1 MSFFTLLILLSLIV
15 IVPIVF
21 VIKEKSKHT
30 QTDSIQRHQEY
41 LAAANLVATQS
52 QADMNAKSTAAANEI
67 NNQSVNELSI
77 DKHNVIH
84 FSAQHPFIQLLYD
97 EQVPNIFRAVM
108 VDIGQQYESTHHE
121 QITES
126 QLFTLNKLI
135 ATRVPELLS
144 DYLSLD
150 QQYAKTVI
158 IDTDKQNTS
167 HDIVLE
173 QLHSILDFSQK
184 LNTQSQS
191 GVVDKLLAS
200 RRYLDDVYKESGMA
214 ADSLKLK

>member
-52 QADMNAKSTAAANEI
+52 QADVVAANEI

-77 DKHNVIH
+77 NKHSMIH

-97 EQVPNIFRAVM
+97 EQVPKRFRAVM

-135 ATRVPELLS
+135 ATRVPELLA

>member
-1 MSFFTLLILLSLIV
+1 MSFFTLLILLSLIL
-15 IVPIVF
+15 IVPIFF
-21 VIKEKSKHT
+21 VIKEKSKQAQIDTVH
-30 QTDSIQRHQEY
+30 RHQEY
-41 LAAANLVATQS
+41 LAAAATNIDQ
-52 QADMNAKSTAAANEI
+52 
-67 NNQSVNELSI
+67 NQTQISVIEKI
-77 DKHNVIH
+77 DDKRDQHFNVIH
-84 FSAQHPFIQLLYD
+84 FSAHHPFIKLLYN
-97 EQVPNIFRAVM
+97 EQVPHTFRATM
-108 VDIGQQYESTHHE
+108 DDIGQQYESTHHD

-135 ATRVPELLS
+135 ATRIPELIT

-150 QQYAKTVI
+150 PQYAKTVV

-167 HDIVLE
+167 YDIVLE
-173 QLHSILDFSQK
+173 QLNSILDFSQK

-214 ADSLKLK
+214 ADSLQIK

>member
-1 MSFFTLLILLSLIV
+1 MSFFTLLILLSLIL
-15 IVPIVF
+15 IVPIFF
-21 VIKEKSKHT
+21 VIKEKSKQAQIDTVH
-30 QTDSIQRHQEY
+30 RHQEY
-41 LAAANLVATQS
+41 LAAAATNIDQ
-52 QADMNAKSTAAANEI
+52 
-67 NNQSVNELSI
+67 NQTQISVIEKI
-77 DKHNVIH
+77 DDKKDHRLNVIH
-84 FSAQHPFIQLLYD
+84 FSARHPFIKLLYN
-97 EQVPNIFRAVM
+97 EQVPHTFRATM
-108 VDIGQQYESTHHE
+108 DDIGQQYESTHHD

-135 ATRVPELLS
+135 ATRIPELIT

-150 QQYAKTVI
+150 PQYAKTVV

-167 HDIVLE
+167 YDTVLE
-173 QLHSILDFSQK
+173 QLNSILDFSQK

-214 ADSLKLK
+214 ADSLQIK

>member
-15 IVPIVF
+15 IVPIFF
-21 VIKEKSKHT
+21 VMKEKSKHT
-30 QTDSIQRHQEY
+30 QIASIQRHQEY
-41 LAAANLVATQS
+41 LASANIVATQS
-52 QADMNAKSTAAANEI
+52 QAGIAAKNEV
-67 NNQSVNELSI
+67 NNQHANGLSI
-77 DKHNVIH
+77 IN
-84 FSAQHPFIQLLYD
+84 FSAHHPFIKLLYD
-97 EQVPNIFRAVM
+97 EQVPKTFRVTM
-108 VDIGQQYESTHHE
+108 DSIGQQYESTHHE

-135 ATRVPELLS
+135 ATRVPELIS

-150 QQYAKTVI
+150 QYYATTVI

-167 HDIVLE
+167 YDIVLD
-173 QLHSILDFSQK
+173 QLNSILDFSQK
-184 LNTQSQS
+184 LNIQSQS

-200 RRYLDDVYKESGMA
+200 RRYLDDVYKESSVA